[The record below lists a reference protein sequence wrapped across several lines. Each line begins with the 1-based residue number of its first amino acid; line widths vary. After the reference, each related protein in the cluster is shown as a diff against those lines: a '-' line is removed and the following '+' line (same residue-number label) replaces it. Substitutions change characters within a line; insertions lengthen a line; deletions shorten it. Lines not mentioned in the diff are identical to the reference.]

1 MNPTTHT
8 RGFRRYAF
16 IGLTVLV
23 LMSMVS
29 CNLPFARATE
39 VPVETPTP
47 VPQPTAVKQ
56 NLPPAVVETFPVP
69 QSTIPLNGG
78 FQLVFNQKMERQ
90 SVEGALQMEPSLG
103 GHFEWQDDQ
112 RVTFTPDQPL
122 SPAVKVRLT
131 LKATALAA
139 NGLALPEALTF
150 DYQTAETLSLT
161 QKLPEGKEIDPTS
174 AVVAAFNQPVVPLG
188 GETAGLPAAF
198 TLEPDADGA
207 GEWLNTST
215 YIFYPRVALEGGKT
229 YTVRVNTALVSTA
242 GTAFQT
248 GEPLDWSFTTATPRI
263 LEISPSDGL
272 PIPLDTEFIV
282 RFNQPMDQPATE
294 AAFSLTGDGGTPV
307 AGSFKWNETGSELTY
322 VAGALLPRNIAH
334 YLTINAGAAGAGGTP
349 LENPQQ
355 MGFVTVPVLNYLTSQ
370 FDESQKLQTYSGYA
384 GFNITFTAPLEQKQ
398 AFDEIVTISPEV
410 SGWSVSAYN
419 DYLYLGGYFEPST
432 DYILSIS
439 TGLVDAW
446 GGALAAPVSLAFKT
460 EPLPAAII
468 VPITRVAGS
477 TLLIMPW
484 DQTIRAQVNNVQRI
498 SVSRAP
504 LTVEDYI
511 ISTSSTGMLDL
522 FYPDATWS
530 QAVGGDL
537 NQQQSVNMRL
547 SSSGGGLA
555 PGLYGFRYEA
565 PEITDTYQSASFF
578 AVVSRVQITIKKSS
592 SQIFV
597 WAVNLE
603 DQTPIPQLP
612 ITIYDNAAQSLGQ
625 VTTGQDGTA
634 TLELDGALEAYAAY
648 FAVSSEPGD
657 DLFGVASTD
666 MSFGMNPWQLGVDSD
681 YSAPAMKTYLYT
693 DRPIYRP
700 GQTLFLRGMLRYP
713 INGRYLPAMDAPNPL
728 DTVQLKLSGYTSD
741 GSDSGWQQEL
751 TLPVSEYSTFSAGV
765 ELPANLP
772 PGYYSIQATSLE
784 GWQSIGFQVAEY
796 RKPEIEIKAA
806 FDQAEVVAGLPLQ
819 ASVSASYYFGAKAAN
834 LPVEWALY
842 KAKDDFYLPGYRV
855 GKSDWDWQAY
865 STTYVLGGTGVTD
878 GQGVF
883 KTAIPESDYLSMIDP
898 DSLTNLTLEVTIKD
912 ESGLPVSGRASVL
925 RHPASFYAGVR
936 ADAWSGSAGKE
947 MGFDI
952 LTVDW
957 QKKGSG
963 NHALAANFLKA
974 EWVEADP
981 DVFSG
986 STTYKRVTTLVSST
1000 SFTTD
1005 ASGKARVAFTPTEPG
1020 VYVLEVRGEGAL
1032 TEYTLW
1038 VTGSGLAEWPRLPDD
1053 RLELQAD
1060 AQSYQPGDAAVINI
1074 PNPFSGEALALVTV
1088 ERGKVL
1094 RSETLV
1100 IRDSVFAYRLPL
1112 SVEDAPNVYVS
1123 VILLSSSSNTL
1134 PQFRYGVV
1142 KIEVDRSDLLLKVT
1156 LTPQPDKTTP
1166 GGEVVYQLEVKDAG
1180 GNAVEAEFSLAVVD
1194 KALLALSDANS
1205 QPIEDAFYGIQ
1216 PLGVQ
1221 TSSSLA
1227 VYVKRVER
1235 APLELGRGGG
1245 GGGDGSLASSGIRED
1260 FKDTAYWTGVVTTN
1274 AQGQAEVRVPLPD
1287 NLTTWVA
1294 EVRGLDKEMR
1304 VGSAV
1309 ADVVVSKD
1317 LLVRPVTPR
1326 FAVVGDHMELASV
1339 IHNNTDRTLDVQA
1352 SLQASGFILDDAAV
1366 QTQTLPLA
1374 AGEHAR
1380 VSWWGTVESVDE
1392 LDLVFN
1398 ARADSYSDSTRPVWG
1413 KLPVLHY
1420 ASPQTFGT
1428 SGILPTAGQRLEVVS
1443 LPTSYTPTGGH
1454 MDLELTPSLAA
1465 VLLGELDALEAYD
1478 YDYSEA
1484 ILSRL
1489 LPNIETYRILKDAGI
1504 DSPELE
1510 SRLGT
1515 AIQDGISRLEKMQN
1529 ISGGWSW
1536 LKDEPTQLWITAYVV
1551 FGLSRAQQA
1560 GLMISQDV
1568 LDRGRAYLANNQ
1580 NALTEKSTDEE
1591 INAAAFVG
1599 LALQASGS
1607 DADAENLWAYYERM
1621 SPSAAAMLALILNSS
1636 EPGSIRVG
1644 TLVSNLQA
1652 GAIRSATGA
1661 HWEDAAGEGWTYRTA
1676 NYTTAVVVYALAQID
1691 PASTVLPDAVR
1702 HLVAHRKA
1710 ARGWGSTY
1718 ETAWVLLGLGQYM
1731 RGTGD
1736 LRPAYDY
1743 TAVLNGAQIASGMA
1757 TGSETVASAQT
1768 RVLLADLLAD
1778 SPNGLVLSRTAGNGS
1793 LFYRAFLQVDRPVEE
1808 AVPLNRGVSVAREY
1822 FMYAED
1828 CKMPDCTPVSSVSM
1842 SAADTQVLAR
1852 VTITLPHEM
1861 YYLVVEDNI
1870 PAGMEVVDLSL
1881 KTTQQGSNED
1891 LYAFNSPFARGWG
1904 WWWFYGPRIYD
1915 ERVHWSAQYL
1925 PAGTYELT
1933 YRMIP
1938 VTAGEFRTLPARAWD
1953 FYFPEVQGSS
1963 TGTIFSV
1970 TP

>member
-1 MNPTTHT
+1 MNLSTHIK
-8 RGFRRYAF
+8 GFRRYAF
-16 IGLTVLV
+16 IGLTLLV

-39 VPVETPTP
+39 VVVETPTSI
-47 VPQPTAVKQ
+47 PQPTAVKQ
-56 NLPPAVVETFPVP
+56 NLPPAVIETIPVP

-112 RVTFTPDQPL
+112 RVTFTPDQAL

-139 NGLALPEALTF
+139 NGLALPETLTF
-150 DYQTAETLSLT
+150 DFQTAETLSLT
-161 QKLPEGKEIDPTS
+161 QKLPEGSEIDPTS

-188 GETAGLPAAF
+188 AEAAGLPAAF

-248 GEPLDWSFTTATPRI
+248 GESLDWSFTTVLPRI

-272 PIPLDTEFIV
+272 PIPLDNEFIV

-307 AGSFKWNETGSELTY
+307 TGSFKWNETGSEMTY
-322 VAGALLPRNIAH
+322 TADPLLPRNIAH

-355 MGFVTVPVLNYLTSQ
+355 MGFVTVPELNYLSSQ
-370 FDESQKLQTYSGYA
+370 FDEFQSLQTYSGYA

-410 SGWSVSAYN
+410 SGFVVSAYD

-432 DYILSIS
+432 DYTLSIS

-446 GGALAAPVSLAFKT
+446 GGALAAPVTLTFKT
-460 EPLPAAII
+460 EPLPAAIV

-477 TLLIMPW
+477 TLVLMPW
-484 DQTIRAQVNNVQRI
+484 DQSILAQVNNVQRI
-498 SVSRAP
+498 SVSRAL
-504 LTVEDYI
+504 LTVEDFI
-511 ISTSSTGMLDL
+511 IGTGSVGMLDL
-522 FYPDATWS
+522 FNPDSTWS

-537 NQQQSVNMRL
+537 NQQQSVAMRL
-547 SSSGGGLA
+547 SSAGGGLA

-565 PEITDTYQSASFF
+565 PEITDVYLSARFY

-603 DQTPIPQLP
+603 DQTPIAQLP
-612 ITIYDNAAQSLGQ
+612 ITIFDNAAQSLGQ

-634 TLELDGALEAYAAY
+634 TLELEGALEAYATF

-666 MSFGMNPWQLGVDSD
+666 MSFGMNPWQLGVDAD
-681 YSAPAMKTYLYT
+681 YSLSAMKTYLYT

-700 GQTLFLRGMLRYP
+700 GQTLFLRGVLRYP
-713 INGRYLPAMDAPNPL
+713 ENGRYLSALDAPNPL
-728 DTVQLKLSGYTSD
+728 ETVQLKLSGYTYD

-796 RKPEIEIKAA
+796 RKPEIELTVA
-806 FDQAEVVAGLPLQ
+806 FEQTEVLGGTPLQ
-819 ASVSASYYFGAKAAN
+819 ASADARYYFGAKAAN

-842 KAKDDFYLPGYRV
+842 KARDDFYLPGYRV
-855 GKSDWDWQAY
+855 GKSEWDWQAY
-865 STTYVLGGTGVTD
+865 STVYVLGGTGVTD
-878 GQGVF
+878 GQGIF
-883 KTAIPESDYLSMIDP
+883 KAAIPESDYLSLIDP
-898 DSLTNLTLEVTIKD
+898 EALTSLTLEVTIRD
-912 ESGLPVSGRASVL
+912 ESGLPVSARASVL
-925 RHPASFYAGVR
+925 RHPATFYAGIR

-952 LTVDW
+952 LTVNW
-957 QKKGSG
+957 EKKSSA
-963 NHALAANFLKA
+963 NHTLAANFLKA
-974 EWVEADP
+974 EWVEAEP
-981 DVFSG
+981 DIFSG
-986 STTYKRVTTLVSST
+986 STTYKRVTSLVSST

-1005 ASGKARVAFTPTEPG
+1005 ASGKARVAFTPAEPG
-1020 VYVLEVRGEGAL
+1020 VYVLEVRGDNAL

-1038 VTGSGLAEWPRLPDD
+1038 VTGSGVADWPRLPDD
-1053 RLELQAD
+1053 RLELQTD
-1060 AQSYQPGDAAVINI
+1060 AESYQPGDAAVINI
-1074 PNPFSGEALALVTV
+1074 PNPFDGEALALVTI

-1100 IRDSVFAYRLPL
+1100 IRDSVFAYSLPMG
-1112 SVEDAPNVYVS
+1112 VEDAPNVYVS
-1123 VILLSSSSNTL
+1123 IILLASSSNGV

-1142 KIEVDRSDLLLKVT
+1142 KIEVDRSDLLLNVA
-1156 LTPQPDKTTP
+1156 LTPQPEKTTP
-1166 GGEVVYQLEVKDAG
+1166 GGEVAYQLEVKDAD
-1180 GNAVEAEFSLAVVD
+1180 GNPVEAEFSLAVVD

-1205 QPIEDAFYGIQ
+1205 QPIEDSFYGIQ

-1221 TSSSLA
+1221 TSTSLA

-1235 APLELGRGGG
+1235 APVELGRGGG
-1245 GGGDGSLASSGIRED
+1245 GGDGSIPSSGIRED
-1260 FKDTAYWTGVVTTN
+1260 FQDTAYWSGVVTTN
-1274 AQGQAEVRVPLPD
+1274 TLGLAEVRVPMPD

-1304 VGSAV
+1304 VGSAA
-1309 ADVVVSKD
+1309 ADVIVSKD

-1326 FAVVGDHMELASV
+1326 FAVVGDHLELASI

-1366 QTQTLPLA
+1366 QTQNLALA

-1428 SGILPTAGQRLEVVS
+1428 SGILPDAGQRLEVVS
-1443 LPTSYTPTGGH
+1443 LPNSYTPTGGH
-1454 MDLELTPSLAA
+1454 LDVELTPSLAA

-1515 AIQDGISRLEKMQN
+1515 AIQDGIGRLEGMQN
-1529 ISGGWSW
+1529 SDGGWSW
-1536 LKDEPTQLWITAYVV
+1536 LKDERTQVWITAYVV

-1568 LDRGRAYLANNQ
+1568 LDRGRSYLETSQ
-1580 NALTEKSTDEE
+1580 NPLTEKSTDEE
-1591 INAAAFVG
+1591 INTAAFVG
-1599 LALQASGS
+1599 LALQESGS
-1607 DADAENLWAYYERM
+1607 NVDADNLWAHYERM
-1621 SPSAAAMLALILNSS
+1621 SPSTAAMLALVLNSS
-1636 EPGSIRVG
+1636 EPGSVRVG

-1661 HWEDAAGEGWTYRTA
+1661 HWEDATGEGWTYRTA
-1676 NYTTAVVVYALAQID
+1676 NYTTAVVVSALAQID

-1702 HLVAHRKA
+1702 HLIAHRKA
-1710 ARGWGSTY
+1710 VRGWGSTY

-1743 TAVLNGAQIASGMA
+1743 TAVLNGSQIASGMV
-1757 TGSETVASAQT
+1757 TGAETVTPVQT
-1768 RVLLADLLAD
+1768 RVPLADLLAD
-1778 SPNGLVLSRTAGNGS
+1778 SPNGLVFSRNAGNGS

-1808 AVPLNRGVSVAREY
+1808 AEPLNRGVSVSREY

-1828 CKMPDCTPVSSVSM
+1828 CKMPDCTPVRSVSM

-1881 KTTQQGSNED
+1881 KTTEQGSEEGPYLFSNP
-1891 LYAFNSPFARGWG
+1891 YARGWR

-1925 PAGTYELT
+1925 AAGTYELT

-1938 VTAGEFRTLPARAWD
+1938 VAAGEFRTLPARAWD
-1953 FYFPEVQGSS
+1953 FYFPEVEGSS
-1963 TGTIFSV
+1963 AGTIFSV
-1970 TP
+1970 MP